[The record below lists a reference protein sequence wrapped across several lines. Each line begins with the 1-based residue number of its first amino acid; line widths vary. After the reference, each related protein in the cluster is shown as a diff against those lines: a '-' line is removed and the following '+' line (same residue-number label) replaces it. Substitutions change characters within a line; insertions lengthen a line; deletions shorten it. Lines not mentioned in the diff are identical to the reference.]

1 MQENANQKIFN
12 ILRSALF
19 LHDDTIDPNHIRIL
33 FLSLVYLIF
42 KKIGLKKVFLNKE
55 SAALF
60 RLLINILNI
69 LR

>member
-1 MQENANQKIFN
+1 MRYA
-12 ILRSALF
+12 F
-19 LHDDTIDPNHIRIL
+19 LHDDTIDPNHIGIL
-33 FLSLVYLIF
+33 FLSLAYLIF

>member
-1 MQENANQKIFN
+1 MRHA
-12 ILRSALF
+12 F
-19 LHDDTIDPNHIRIL
+19 LHDDTIDPNHIGIL
-33 FLSLVYLIF
+33 FLSLAYSIF

-60 RLLINILNI
+60 CLWTNILNI